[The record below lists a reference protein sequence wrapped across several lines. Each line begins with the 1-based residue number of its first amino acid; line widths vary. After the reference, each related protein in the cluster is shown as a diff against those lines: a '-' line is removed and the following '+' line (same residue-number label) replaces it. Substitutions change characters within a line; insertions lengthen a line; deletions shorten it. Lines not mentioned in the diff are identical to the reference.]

1 MHWIWLIIVGLIV
14 GALGRALHPGKDPMG
29 WILTLVLGV
38 GSLIIAGLIF
48 SNGVLDFIVGIVIAA
63 VLLAIWSRVARGPP
77 TRRRACGRAGTSAR
91 P

>member
-38 GSLIIAGLIF
+38 ASLIIAGVIF
-48 SNGVLDFIVGIVIAA
+48 SSGALQFIVGIIIAA
-63 VLLAIWSRVARGPP
+63 LLLAIWSRVAPRM
-77 TRRRACGRAGTSAR
+77 A
-91 P
+91 

>member
-1 MHWIWLIIVGLIV
+1 MHWVWLIIVGLIV

-38 GSLIIAGLIF
+38 GSLIIAGLMF

-63 VLLAIWSRVARGPP
+63 VLLAIWSRVAPR
-77 TRRRACGRAGTSAR
+77 TAH
-91 P
+91 